1 MNAMPSTLYNEF
13 PQFDG
18 VPSSTLC
25 RLILEARLSPTD
37 VQIAASRLVWGMD
50 YSDIAAAVGRDRS
63 GVSARL
69 RDVIV
74 PRIERIMFPSDKE
87 GLKRGAG

>member
-1 MNAMPSTLYNEF
+1 MSSTLYREF

-18 VPSSTLC
+18 VNSSTMC

-50 YSDIAAAVGRDRS
+50 YPDIAAALGRDRS
-63 GVSARL
+63 GVSERL
-69 RDVIV
+69 RDIIV
-74 PRIERIMFPSDKE
+74 PRIEMVMFPSDK
-87 GLKRGAG
+87 GDPMRAVR

>member
-1 MNAMPSTLYNEF
+1 MSSTLYREF

-18 VPSSTLC
+18 VNSSTMC

-50 YSDIAAAVGRDRS
+50 YPDIAAALGRDRS
-63 GVSARL
+63 GVSERL
-69 RDVIV
+69 REIIV
-74 PRIERIMFPSDKE
+74 PRIEMVMFPSDK
-87 GLKRGAG
+87 GDPMRAVR

>member
-1 MNAMPSTLYNEF
+1 MSSTLYREF

-18 VPSSTLC
+18 VNSSTMC

-50 YSDIAAAVGRDRS
+50 YPDIAAAIGRDRS
-63 GVSARL
+63 GVSERL
-69 RDVIV
+69 REIIV
-74 PRIERIMFPSDKE
+74 PRIEMVMFPSDK
-87 GLKRGAG
+87 GDPMRAVR

>member
-1 MNAMPSTLYNEF
+1 MSSTLYREF

-18 VPSSTLC
+18 VNSSTMC

-50 YSDIAAAVGRDRS
+50 YPDIAAALGRDRS
-63 GVSARL
+63 GVSERL
-69 RDVIV
+69 REVIV
-74 PRIERIMFPSDKE
+74 PRIEMVMFPSDK
-87 GLKRGAG
+87 GDPMRAVR

>member
-1 MNAMPSTLYNEF
+1 MSSTLYREF

-18 VPSSTLC
+18 VNSSTMC

-50 YSDIAAAVGRDRS
+50 YPDSAAALGRDRS
-63 GVSARL
+63 GVSERL
-69 RDVIV
+69 REIIV
-74 PRIERIMFPSDKE
+74 PRIEMVMFPSDK
-87 GLKRGAG
+87 GDPIRAVR

>member
-1 MNAMPSTLYNEF
+1 MSSTLYREF

-18 VPSSTLC
+18 VNSSTMC

-50 YSDIAAAVGRDRS
+50 YPDIAAAIGRDRS
-63 GVSARL
+63 GVSERL
-69 RDVIV
+69 REVIV
-74 PRIERIMFPSDKE
+74 PRIEMVMLPSDK
-87 GLKRGAG
+87 GDPMRAVR

>member
-1 MNAMPSTLYNEF
+1 MSSTLYREF

-18 VPSSTLC
+18 VNSSTMC

-50 YSDIAAAVGRDRS
+50 YPDIAAALGRDRS
-63 GVSARL
+63 GVSERL
-69 RDVIV
+69 RDIIV
-74 PRIERIMFPSDKE
+74 PRIEMVMFPSDK
-87 GLKRGAG
+87 GDPIRAVR

>member
-1 MNAMPSTLYNEF
+1 MSSTLYREF

-18 VPSSTLC
+18 VNSSTMC

-50 YSDIAAAVGRDRS
+50 YPDIAAALGRDRS
-63 GVSARL
+63 GVSERL
-69 RDVIV
+69 REVIV
-74 PRIERIMFPSDKE
+74 PLIEMVMFPSDK
-87 GLKRGAG
+87 GDPMRAVR

>member
-1 MNAMPSTLYNEF
+1 MSSTLYREF

-18 VPSSTLC
+18 VNSSTMC

-50 YSDIAAAVGRDRS
+50 YPDIAAALGRDRS
-63 GVSARL
+63 GVSERL
-69 RDVIV
+69 REIIV
-74 PRIERIMFPSDKE
+74 PRIEMVMFPSDK
-87 GLKRGAG
+87 GDPMHAVR

>member
-1 MNAMPSTLYNEF
+1 MSSTLYREF

-18 VPSSTLC
+18 VNSSTMC

-50 YSDIAAAVGRDRS
+50 YPDIAAALGRDRS
-63 GVSARL
+63 GVSERL
-69 RDVIV
+69 REVIV
-74 PRIERIMFPSDKE
+74 PRIEMVMFPSDK
-87 GLKRGAG
+87 GDPIRAVR

>member
-1 MNAMPSTLYNEF
+1 MSSTLYREF

-18 VPSSTLC
+18 VNSSTMC

-50 YSDIAAAVGRDRS
+50 YPDIAAALGRDRS
-63 GVSARL
+63 GVSERL
-69 RDVIV
+69 REIIV
-74 PRIERIMFPSDKE
+74 PRIEMVMFPSD
-87 GLKRGAG
+87 RGDFMRAAR

>member
-1 MNAMPSTLYNEF
+1 MSSTLYREF

-18 VPSSTLC
+18 VNSSTMC

-50 YSDIAAAVGRDRS
+50 YPDIAAALGRDRS
-63 GVSARL
+63 GVSERL
-69 RDVIV
+69 REVIV
-74 PRIERIMFPSDKE
+74 PRIEMVMFPSEKGDPM
-87 GLKRGAG
+87 RAVR

>member
-1 MNAMPSTLYNEF
+1 MSSTLYREF

-18 VPSSTLC
+18 VNSSTMC

-50 YSDIAAAVGRDRS
+50 YPDIAAALGRDRS

-69 RDVIV
+69 REIIV
-74 PRIERIMFPSDKE
+74 PRIEMVMFPSDK
-87 GLKRGAG
+87 GDPIRAVR

>member
-1 MNAMPSTLYNEF
+1 MSSTLYREF

-18 VPSSTLC
+18 VNSSTMC

-50 YSDIAAAVGRDRS
+50 YPDIAATIGRDRS
-63 GVSARL
+63 GVSERL
-69 RDVIV
+69 REVIV
-74 PRIERIMFPSDKE
+74 PRIEMVMFPSDK
-87 GLKRGAG
+87 GDPMRAVR

>member
-1 MNAMPSTLYNEF
+1 MSSTLYREF

-18 VPSSTLC
+18 VNSSTMC

-50 YSDIAAAVGRDRS
+50 YPDISAAIGRDRS
-63 GVSARL
+63 GVSERL
-69 RDVIV
+69 REVIV
-74 PRIERIMFPSDKE
+74 PRIEMVMFPSDK
-87 GLKRGAG
+87 GDPMRAVR

>member
-1 MNAMPSTLYNEF
+1 MSSTLYREF

-18 VPSSTLC
+18 VNSSTMC

-50 YSDIAAAVGRDRS
+50 YPDIAAALGRDRS
-63 GVSARL
+63 GVSERL
-69 RDVIV
+69 REIIV
-74 PRIERIMFPSDKE
+74 PRIEMVMFPSDK
-87 GLKRGAG
+87 GDPIRAVR

>member
-1 MNAMPSTLYNEF
+1 MSSTLYREF

-18 VPSSTLC
+18 VNSSTMC

-50 YSDIAAAVGRDRS
+50 YPDIAAAIGRDRS
-63 GVSARL
+63 GVSERL
-69 RDVIV
+69 REVIV
-74 PRIERIMFPSDKE
+74 PRIEMVMFPSDN
-87 GLKRGAG
+87 GDPRRAVR

>member
-1 MNAMPSTLYNEF
+1 MSSTLYREF

-18 VPSSTLC
+18 VNSSTMC

-50 YSDIAAAVGRDRS
+50 YPDIAAAIGRDRS
-63 GVSARL
+63 GVSERL
-69 RDVIV
+69 REVIV
-74 PRIERIMFPSDKE
+74 PRIEMVMFTSDK
-87 GLKRGAG
+87 GDPMRAVR

>member
-1 MNAMPSTLYNEF
+1 MSSTLYREF

-18 VPSSTLC
+18 VNSSTMC

-50 YSDIAAAVGRDRS
+50 YPDIAAALGRDRS
-63 GVSARL
+63 GVSERL
-69 RDVIV
+69 REIIV
-74 PRIERIMFPSDKE
+74 PRIEMVMYPSDK
-87 GLKRGAG
+87 GDPIRAVR

>member
-1 MNAMPSTLYNEF
+1 MSSTLYREF

-18 VPSSTLC
+18 VNSSTMC

-50 YSDIAAAVGRDRS
+50 YPDIAAAIWRYRS
-63 GVSARL
+63 GVSERL
-69 RDVIV
+69 REIIV
-74 PRIERIMFPSDKE
+74 PRIEMVMFPSDK
-87 GLKRGAG
+87 GDLMRAVR

>member
-1 MNAMPSTLYNEF
+1 MSSTLYREF

-18 VPSSTLC
+18 VNSSTMC

-50 YSDIAAAVGRDRS
+50 YPDIAAAIGRDRS
-63 GVSARL
+63 GVSERL
-69 RDVIV
+69 REVIV
-74 PRIERIMFPSDKE
+74 PRIEMVMFPSDK
-87 GLKRGAG
+87 GDPMRAVR

>member
-1 MNAMPSTLYNEF
+1 MSSTLYSEF

-18 VPSSTLC
+18 VSSSTMC
-25 RLILEARLSPTD
+25 RLILEARLSPSD

-50 YSDIAAAVGRDRS
+50 YPDIAAAVGRDRT

-69 RDVIV
+69 RDLIV
-74 PRIERIMFPSDKE
+74 PRIELVMYPFDKCS
-87 GLKRGAG
+87 GN

>member
-1 MNAMPSTLYNEF
+1 MSSTLYREF

-18 VPSSTLC
+18 VNLSTMC

-50 YSDIAAAVGRDRS
+50 YPDIAAALGRDRS
-63 GVSARL
+63 GVSERL
-69 RDVIV
+69 REVIV
-74 PRIERIMFPSDKE
+74 PRIEMVMFPSDK
-87 GLKRGAG
+87 GDPMRAVR